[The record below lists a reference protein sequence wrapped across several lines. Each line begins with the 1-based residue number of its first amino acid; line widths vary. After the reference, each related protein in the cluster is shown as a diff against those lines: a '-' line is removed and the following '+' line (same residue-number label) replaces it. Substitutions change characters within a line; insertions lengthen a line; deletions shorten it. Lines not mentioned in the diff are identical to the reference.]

1 MKIKV
6 IILSILISGFYF
18 QPISA
23 KEIATDTGIEFYGDT
38 IKFTFDKCAVV
49 EFNDSLSTSSIEN
62 FHTKISAANYD
73 SLVRDMVAYK
83 NKRNPDDWVFY
94 QLIRKVAQHISP
106 KEENYRRYTLYKWYL
121 LNKCGYNASLNIA
134 GDKLLLYAQCDETIY
149 DIPFYKRDNKQYV
162 CLNYHDYGH
171 ISMST
176 TKFIEIPAQAAEA
189 VHSFSYQLTQ
199 LPAFKPEDYKEKS
212 LEFGYNDMTYSFRIK
227 VNAEVKKIFTNY
239 PVADYQL
246 YFNAPLSSGTYNSL
260 IPQLRKNVKG
270 MSTKNGVDYLMRF
283 TRYALQYEPDEQ
295 NFGKEKRLSPEQTL
309 LYEYSD
315 CEDHAALF
323 YYLVKEIY
331 NLPMIVLEYPKHL
344 TIAVKFD
351 KPVGKPIIYNGK
363 TYSVCEPTP
372 QEHDLPLGG
381 ISEALS
387 YTAYQIAYAYDPT
400 SKK

>member
-1 MKIKV
+1 MAQKIA
-6 IILSILISGFYF
+6 
-18 QPISA
+18 P
-23 KEIATDTGIEFYGDT
+23 DTGIEFYGDT
-38 IKFTFDKCAVV
+38 IKFTFDKCGVV
-49 EFNDSLSTSSIEN
+49 EFNDSLSTSSIEK
-62 FHTKISAANYD
+62 FYTKISAANYD

-83 NKRNPDDWVFY
+83 NKHNPDDWVFY
-94 QLIRKVAQHISP
+94 QLIRRVAQQISP
-106 KEENYRRYTLYKWYL
+106 KAENYRRYTLYKWYL
-121 LNKCGYNASLNIA
+121 LNKCGYDASLNIA
-134 GDKLLLYAQCDETIY
+134 GNKLLLYAQCDENIY
-149 DIPFYKRDNKQYV
+149 DIPYYKRDNKQYV
-162 CLNYHDYGH
+162 CLNYHDYGAV
-171 ISMST
+171 SMSA
-176 TKFIEIPAQAAEA
+176 TKFIEIPAQAPEA
-189 VHSFSYQLTQ
+189 THTFSYRLTQ
-199 LPAFKPEDYKEKS
+199 LPTFRPEDYKEKS
-212 LEFGYNDMTYSFRIK
+212 LEFNYNDMTYSFKIK

-246 YFNAPLSSGTYNSL
+246 YFNAPLSSETYNSL
-260 IPQLRKNVKG
+260 IPQLRKNIRG

-351 KPVGKPIIYNGK
+351 KPVGKPIVYGGN
-363 TYSVCEPTP
+363 TYSICEPTP
-372 QEHDLPLGG
+372 QDQDLPLGR
-381 ISEALS
+381 ISAELS
-387 YTAYQIAYAYDPT
+387 STSYQIAYAYDPA